1 MCTLSVQLYSDVI
14 SVNLFFVFDK
24 TISAIL
30 CVLYFLFLH
39 FCISSWKTCQ
49 LMWKNIVFLFIFDTC
64 DVIYYRSLSLLPPIV
79 LSYCNLFANV
89 WSFRV
94 QLSVVPGLGQVI
106 VELGMFKLFSNH
118 LFQTEGTKFSCIR
131 SFLNFT

>member
-1 MCTLSVQLYSDVI
+1 MSINVRK
-14 SVNLFFVFDK
+14 FR
-24 TISAIL
+24 
-30 CVLYFLFLH
+30 FLA
-39 FCISSWKTCQ
+39 
-49 LMWKNIVFLFIFDTC
+49 IFDTC
-64 DVIYYRSLSLLPPIV
+64 DVIVYNWFISLLPPIV

-106 VELGMFKLFSNH
+106 VELGMFKLFSNP
-118 LFQTEGTKFSCIR
+118 LFQTEGTKFLCIR